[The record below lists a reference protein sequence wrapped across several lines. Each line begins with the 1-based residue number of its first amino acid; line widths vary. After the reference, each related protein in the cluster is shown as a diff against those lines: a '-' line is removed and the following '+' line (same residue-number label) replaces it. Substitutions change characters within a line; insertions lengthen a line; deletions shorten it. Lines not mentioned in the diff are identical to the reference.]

1 MTQIIVQLSKVIM
14 ILLLGLY
21 TFECF
26 SVMGKADPQIR
37 DQIIARQRRF
47 MFMLH
52 FMGNMVIF
60 AVMQDFQYLIFYG
73 VQVLVFSLFL
83 NLYDLFYEKASPLVV
98 NNMVLLLM
106 VGMIMLTRLNF
117 EHAIRQFV
125 FAFAAMVLC
134 TLVPLIISKMSFLN
148 KLTWVYCLIG
158 ILGLAVVLVYAARSY
173 GAKLAIDLGP
183 VSVQPSEFIKITY
196 VFFIACMLYKD
207 TSFKQV
213 AITTAAAAAH
223 VLILVASKDLGGAL
237 IYFVAYMIMT
247 FVATKDI
254 RYLLIILAGGC
265 LAAIVAYHLFSHVQ
279 VRVTAWQDPFAV
291 IDGQGYQIAQSLF
304 AIGTGGF
311 LGLGLFQGLPTSIP
325 VVEQDFV
332 FSAIAEECGLI
343 FALCLLLVC
352 ICCFMMF
359 LNIAMQI
366 KNQFYKLIALGLGCV
381 YGFQVFLTV
390 GGVTKFIPS
399 TGVTL
404 PLVSYGGSSLV
415 STVMI
420 FSIIEGL
427 YILREGEGN
436 AFERRKKKQKKSG
449 RRAGDKAETV

>member
-1 MTQIIVQLSKVIM
+1 MIQIIVQLSKVIM
-14 ILLLGLY
+14 IVLLGLY

-26 SVMGKADPQIR
+26 SVMGKSDPEIR
-37 DQIIARQRRF
+37 DQIITRQRKF

-52 FMGNMVIF
+52 FLGSMVIF
-60 AVMQDFQYLIFYG
+60 AVMQDIKYLIFYG
-73 VQVLVFSLFL
+73 VQVLVFSIFI

-106 VGMIMLTRLNF
+106 IGMVVLTRLNF
-117 EHAIRQFV
+117 EHAVRQFL
-125 FAFAAMVLC
+125 FAFAAMVIC
-134 TLVPLIISKMSFLN
+134 TLVPLLIAKMSFLN
-148 KLTWVYCLIG
+148 KLTWLYCLIG
-158 ILGLAVVLVYAARSY
+158 LFGLAVVLIYAARSY

-183 VSVQPSEFIKITY
+183 VSIQPSEFIKITF
-196 VFFIACMLYKD
+196 VFFIACMLYQD
-207 TSFKQV
+207 TSFKRV
-213 AITTAAAAAH
+213 VITTIAAAAH

-265 LAAIVAYHLFSHVQ
+265 IAAVIAYYLFSHVQ
-279 VRVTAWQDPFAV
+279 VRVTAWMDPFAV
-291 IDGQGYQIAQSLF
+291 IDGQGYQITQSLF

-311 LGLGLFQGLPTSIP
+311 LGLGLFQGLPSSIP
-325 VVEQDFV
+325 VVEQDFI
-332 FSAIAEECGLI
+332 FSAIAEEFGLI
-343 FALCLLLVC
+343 FALCMLLVC

-436 AFERRKKKQKKSG
+436 AFERRKKKQKKSE
-449 RRAGDKAETV
+449 RRRENEEEAF